1 MQIRLPRLFQFLSDA
16 RIGATFAAPRAAIV
30 LDQFGELVL
39 ANRAALALLRVR
51 SRTEAAAILVAE
63 RGPLAPILRE
73 LQQASSDAAQMHA
86 LPLRVGTAR
95 RLVEFSASRV
105 ALAGGGS
112 VYLLIAR
119 EPAGAAPDAA
129 SEAAAIL
136 DGAEG
141 AFALFDGDGH
151 RLYANDQGNALL
163 GAADSLAEIVPG
175 AGSAIVRA
183 REEGYAEAAFG
194 VLRVL
199 LQRLGTEG
207 RLLLLAAF
215 VAPAHNEIEVAV
227 SVAPSVAAA
236 PQMAEID
243 ARGGIEV
250 AGEVTE
256 PVAAGTSAA
265 ANATDEVQIEDA
277 QQERVDAEPDPEP
290 LEPTAHREAELR
302 LTPTE
307 PGTTP
312 SRESVGPGPQSH
324 TQAAVAS
331 SRGSTP
337 GSRGNE
343 QSKWTQSEAGRSEP
357 QSTADGAAAPV
368 AASAAT
374 TPEPEQAA
382 PEPQPMTLPR
392 RFVWQTDADG
402 RFTSVSPE
410 LAAVVGEAAAAID
423 GLDWNEA
430 GTRIGIEGTAA
441 VAEAVARRDT
451 WSGVTVFWPVEGDSL
466 LRPVDLAALPAFDR
480 ERRFLGYRGFGVFR
494 DPVPRP
500 TRFNKPAEDAE
511 PPVLAA
517 KPADK
522 IAPAAPP
529 RFTEPA
535 PKVRG
540 TFGRRAEKIVP
551 LYKPEPPRPTLTPV
565 ERNAFREIAKVIGAR
580 MQRVNVPAGG
590 KTRKPAAAEQP
601 HPQTD
606 STSRGAVSGER
617 AVLDRLP
624 IGVVVHRA
632 GQVLY
637 ANRTVLEWIG
647 IGSVEDVAASGGLE
661 RLFAKGQAP
670 ALADAGGGQPIAL
683 RGSAVEIPVEARL
696 ISAPWEGETALVYL
710 LTRPAAAD
718 REQREATELALR
730 EAEASTREMR
740 GILDTATDGVALL
753 DREGRVL
760 GMNRSAEAL
769 FGFDSGEI
777 EGRSF
782 TVLFAPESHRAALDY
797 LDGLASNGVA
807 SVLNDGR
814 EVIGRVREGGLIPL
828 FMTLG
833 RVGEGGE
840 KFCAVFRDIT
850 QWKRAEEE
858 LVQAR
863 RQAERANSAKSEFL
877 AKISHEI
884 RTPLN
889 AIIGFAEVMMEE
901 RLGPIAN
908 ERYREYLKDIHT
920 SGEHLISLINDLLDL
935 SKIEAGKLDLVFS
948 SVDLNEI
955 ASQSMALMQPQ
966 ANRERII
973 IRTALSPSLP
983 PVVADARS
991 IRQIVLNLLSN
1002 SIRFTPPGGQVIV
1015 STTLTDDGEVH
1026 LRVRDTGIGMT
1037 EAEIKTALEP
1047 FRQIATTGRAKQGG
1061 TGLGLPL
1068 TKALAE
1074 ANRASFSIKST
1085 KNAGTLV
1092 EIAFPSTR
1100 VLAE

>member
-1 MQIRLPRLFQFLSDA
+1 MLAEVVPGVHGAIA
-16 RIGATFAAPRAAIV
+16 RA
-30 LDQFGELVL
+30 
-39 ANRAALALLRVR
+39 R
-51 SRTEAAAILVAE
+51 S
-63 RGPLAPILRE
+63 
-73 LQQASSDAAQMHA
+73 
-86 LPLRVGTAR
+86 
-95 RLVEFSASRV
+95 
-105 ALAGGGS
+105 GGS
-112 VYLLIAR
+112 
-119 EPAGAAPDAA
+119 
-129 SEAAAIL
+129 
-136 DGAEG
+136 AEV
-141 AFALFDGDGH
+141 
-151 RLYANDQGNALL
+151 Q
-163 GAADSLAEIVPG
+163 
-175 AGSAIVRA
+175 
-183 REEGYAEAAFG
+183 FG

-207 RLLLLAAF
+207 NFFFIAAF
-215 VAPAHNEIEVAV
+215 LAPAREEAEAIAPAVREAPQQAEIPAAVSEPAPGAPEPAVAVAIVTEAPAETRPSEAPEVAAEAEPREEV
-227 SVAPSVAAA
+227 SAAEESASEPEAPPAAA
-236 PQMAEID
+236 PP
-243 ARGGIEV
+243 
-250 AGEVTE
+250 GE
-256 PVAAGTSAA
+256 P
-265 ANATDEVQIEDA
+265 
-277 QQERVDAEPDPEP
+277 
-290 LEPTAHREAELR
+290 
-302 LTPTE
+302 
-307 PGTTP
+307 
-312 SRESVGPGPQSH
+312 
-324 TQAAVAS
+324 
-331 SRGSTP
+331 
-337 GSRGNE
+337 
-343 QSKWTQSEAGRSEP
+343 
-357 QSTADGAAAPV
+357 AP
-368 AASAAT
+368 
-374 TPEPEQAA
+374 
-382 PEPQPMTLPR
+382 LPR
-392 RFVWQTDADG
+392 RFVWQTDAEG

-410 LAAVVGEAAAAID
+410 LAAVVGELPAAIA

-430 GTRIGIEGTAA
+430 GERIGIDGTAA

-451 WSGVTVFWPVEGDSL
+451 WSGVSVQWPIEGSEL
-466 LRPVDLAALPAFDR
+466 ARPVDLAALPVFDR

-494 DPVPRP
+494 EPVPRP
-500 TRFNKPAEDAE
+500 AREAAIAREE
-511 PPVLAA
+511 PPVFADEPA
-517 KPADK
+517 EKPA
-522 IAPAAPP
+522 PGLPP
-529 RFTEPA
+529 RFAEPA
-535 PKVRG
+535 PRVR
-540 TFGRRAEKIVP
+540 THFGKRTDKIVP
-551 LYKPEPPRPTLTPV
+551 LHKPETPRPSLTAI
-565 ERNAFREIAKVIGAR
+565 ERSAFREIAKVIGAR
-580 MQRVNVPAGG
+580 MQRVNVP
-590 KTRKPAAAEQP
+590 PAEQTSEQA
-601 HPQTD
+601 HPLP
-606 STSRGAVSGER
+606 GAPSGER
-617 AVLDRLP
+617 AILGRLP
-624 IGVVVHRA
+624 VGVVVHRS
-632 GQVLY
+632 GHILY
-637 ANRTVLEWIG
+637 ANRAVLEWTG
-647 IGSVEDVAASGGLE
+647 VAGVDELAAAGGLE
-661 RLFAKGQAP
+661 RLFANGQGF
-670 ALADAGGGQPIAL
+670 ADETGESSRPVAL
-683 RGSAVEIPVEARL
+683 RGRGAHTIPVDARL
-696 ISAPWEGETALVYL
+696 ISAPWDGETALVYL
-710 LTRPAAAD
+710 LSRTSGVDHD
-718 REQREATELALR
+718 RLEATELALR
-730 EAEASTREMR
+730 DAEASTREMHA
-740 GILDTATDGVALL
+740 ILDTATDGVALL
-753 DREGRVL
+753 DREGHVL

-782 TVLFAPESHRAALDY
+782 TTLFAPESHRAALDY

-884 RTPLN
+884 RTPLSS
-889 AIIGFAEVMMEE
+889 IIGFAEVMMEE

-973 IRTALSPSLP
+973 IRTALAPNLP

-1037 EAEIKTALEP
+1037 ETEIKTALEP
-1047 FRQIATTGRAKQGG
+1047 FRQITTAGHGKEGG